1 VPKDDEIPSDEVGA
15 AIRRGRALLQAT
27 RDSLPRYVGN
37 KLRCMSCHLD
47 FGTRPDGIPFVGV
60 YARLPQ
66 YRARSGR
73 SDLIEGPVND
83 CFLRSMNGRPLAR
96 DGKEMR
102 DIVAYFAFMSRGVAP
117 PGVVP
122 GQGLPKMTPLTGD
135 TIRGMRV
142 YAETCTRCHGP
153 DGGGTL
159 LAPPVWGQG
168 SFNIGAGMARLR
180 TAAGFIRFNMPN
192 DKQAVLDDQQAF
204 DVAAYVLSRPRPDF
218 AGKEND
224 WPNGDP
230 PPDVAYPTKAAA
242 KQHPQHT
249 AGRR

>member
-1 VPKDDEIPSDEVGA
+1 
-15 AIRRGRALLQAT
+15 
-27 RDSLPRYVGN
+27 
-37 KLRCMSCHLD
+37 
-47 FGTRPDGIPFVGV
+47 
-60 YARLPQ
+60 
-66 YRARSGR
+66 
-73 SDLIEGPVND
+73 
-83 CFLRSMNGRPLAR
+83 
-96 DGKEMR
+96 
-102 DIVAYFAFMSRGVAP
+102 
-117 PGVVP
+117 
-122 GQGLPKMTPLTGD
+122 
-135 TIRGMRV
+135 
-142 YAETCTRCHGP
+142 
-153 DGGGTL
+153 
-159 LAPPVWGQG
+159 
-168 SFNIGAGMARLR
+168 MARLR